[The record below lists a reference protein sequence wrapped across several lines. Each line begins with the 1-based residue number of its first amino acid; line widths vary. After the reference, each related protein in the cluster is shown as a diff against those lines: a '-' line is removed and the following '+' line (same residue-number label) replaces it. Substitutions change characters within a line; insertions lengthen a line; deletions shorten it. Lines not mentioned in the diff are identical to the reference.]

1 MIITA
6 ELAQHIVDNI
16 MPLVQQNINIMD
28 SAGVIVGSGQKSRL
42 NTYHQGA
49 MEVINSG
56 QVVEIFPEDME
67 RYPGALPGLNWPIVL
82 GSQVVGAVGVSG
94 HPDMVRNT
102 TKLVKMVTE
111 LILERENLVEEFR
124 ANLQLREQ
132 FMQHLLAERYQDNFI
147 VKTAKLLRFNLN
159 LPRLV
164 AVVSVGTIIQD
175 ALNQYGAHDL
185 VTFRTRETLIQL
197 LEHSSLIDSQDLFIF
212 LEDELIILKQFPVN
226 AGESAFYQWGSAV
239 LALLDGGHQH
249 QGLHMGLGS
258 FTSSPAELHESYKEA
273 VFSKK
278 NKAVST
284 AVASIYNF
292 DILVAYLV
300 QEPGAIHSCLALK
313 KLKEII
319 LSKLDRKYDM
329 RNTVNV
335 LLDNNLNVSS
345 AAKALFIHRNTL
357 VFRLEKLKELTG
369 LCPSQ
374 SLNHAMLCRILF
386 SC

>member
-49 MEVINSG
+49 MEVIRSG

-94 HPDMVRNT
+94 HPDKVRNT

-132 FMQHLLAERYQDNFI
+132 FMQHVLSDRYQDNAI
-147 VKTAKLLRFNLN
+147 AKTAKLLRFSLN

-164 AVVSVGTIIQD
+164 AVVSVGLIIRD
-175 ALNQYGAHDL
+175 ACNQYGVHDL
-185 VTFRTRETLIQL
+185 VALRTRETLAQL
-197 LEHSSLIDSQDLFIF
+197 LEHSSLLDSQDLFVF
-212 LEDELIILKQFPVN
+212 FEDELVILKQFPAD
-226 AGESAFYQWGSAV
+226 AGEAEFYQWGSAI
-239 LALLDGGHQH
+239 LSLLGGPQQ
-249 QGLHMGLGS
+249 QGLRMGLGS
-258 FTSSPAELHESYKEA
+258 FTGSPAELHESYKEA
-273 VFSKK
+273 LFSQN
-278 NKAVST
+278 NKMDGT
-284 AVASIYNF
+284 AVASIYDF
-292 DILVAYLV
+292 DILVDYLIK
-300 QEPGAIHSCLALK
+300 EPGAIHSCLALK
-313 KLKEII
+313 KLKDLI
-319 LSKLDRKYDM
+319 LAQLDRKYDM
-329 RNTVNV
+329 RNTVNA

-345 AAKALFIHRNTL
+345 AAKALFVHRNTL

-386 SC
+386 SY